1 MYLEV
6 TSLLPPDAASH
17 YKAIRT
23 ILFARSPRWG
33 GGGVKMGR
41 GWVMEGGVGA
51 EITIKGL
58 CGGPTAELLGGFGG
72 SPWGALEVQL
82 LLTLLL

>member
-6 TSLLPPDAASH
+6 TGWLPADAAAH

-23 ILFARSPRWG
+23 ILFARTPRWG
-33 GGGVKMGR
+33 EEGGVKMGWR
-41 GWVMEGGVGA
+41 A

-58 CGGPTAELLGGFGG
+58 CGGPTAELLGVLGG
-72 SPWGALEVQL
+72 RSPEVRL
-82 LLTLLL
+82 LLTPSL

>member
-6 TSLLPPDAASH
+6 TRLLPADTASH

-23 ILFARSPRWG
+23 ILFARTPRWG
-33 GGGVKMGR
+33 EEGVKMGR
-41 GWVMEGGVGA
+41 GAA

-58 CGGPTAELLGGFGG
+58 CGGPTAELLGVLG
-72 SPWGALEVQL
+72 
-82 LLTLLL
+82 

>member
-6 TSLLPPDAASH
+6 TSLLPPDTASH

-23 ILFARSPRWG
+23 VLFARTPRWG
-33 GGGVKMGR
+33 RRGEDGAGGGA
-41 GWVMEGGVGA
+41 A

-58 CGGPTAELLGGFGG
+58 CGGPTAELLGVWGG
-72 SPWGALEVQL
+72 GGPWGALEVQL

>member
-1 MYLEV
+1 
-6 TSLLPPDAASH
+6 
-17 YKAIRT
+17 
-23 ILFARSPRWG
+23 
-33 GGGVKMGR
+33 MGR